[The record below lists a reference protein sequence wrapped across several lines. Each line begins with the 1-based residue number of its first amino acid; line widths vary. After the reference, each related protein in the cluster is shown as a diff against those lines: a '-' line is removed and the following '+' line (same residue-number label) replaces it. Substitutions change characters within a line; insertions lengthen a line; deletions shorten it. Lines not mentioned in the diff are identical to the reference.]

1 MSERPLRIAIIGSG
15 LMGTAIST
23 LAPERGLEV
32 AGMLT
37 REDMADPSDD
47 ARALLGQVDVALE
60 FTTPASAVANVLAC
74 LDASCPVIVGTTGW
88 YDALP
93 EVTAAVRAQ
102 GGSLLWAPN
111 FSLGVA
117 ILSQLVRRAGQLAA
131 GLDQFDVRLQET
143 HHTAKRDSPSGT
155 ALALEATLASE
166 LGRSVPISSVRTGS
180 VPGTHEVTFDG
191 PFEQIT
197 LTHKALDRRVFADGA
212 LTAARWLVGRTGVF
226 TMDDVFGVE
235 PT

>member
-1 MSERPLRIAIIGSG
+1 MSDRPLSIAIIGSG
-15 LMGTAIST
+15 LMGTAISK
-23 LAPERGLEV
+23 LAPEHGLEV

-47 ARALLGQVDVALE
+47 TRALLGHVDVALE
-60 FTTPASAVANVLAC
+60 FTTPATAVANVRMC

-93 EVTAAVRAQ
+93 EVSASVRAQ

-117 ILSQLVRRAGQLAA
+117 ILSQLVRRAGQLTA
-131 GLDQFDVRLQET
+131 GLDQFDVRLRES
-143 HHTAKRDSPSGT
+143 HHTAKRDVPSGT
-155 ALALEATLASE
+155 AIALEATLASE
-166 LGRSVPISSVRTGS
+166 LGRSVPSSAVRTGS

-191 PFEQIT
+191 LFEQIT
-197 LTHKALDRRVFADGA
+197 LTHEALDRRVFADGA
-212 LTAARWLVGRTGVF
+212 LTAAGWLVGRTGVF

>member
-15 LMGTAIST
+15 LMGTAISK

-47 ARALLGQVDVALE
+47 TRALLGHVDIALE
-60 FTTPASAVANVLAC
+60 FTAPAAAVANVLIC

-93 EVTAAVRAQ
+93 EVTAAVSAE

-131 GLDQFDVRLQET
+131 GLDQFEVRLQET

-155 ALALEATLASE
+155 ALALEATLASG
-166 LGRSVPISSVRTGS
+166 LGRSVPISSVRTGT

-197 LTHKALDRRVFADGA
+197 LTHEALDRRVFADGA
-212 LTAARWLVGRTGVF
+212 LTAARWLMGRTGVF